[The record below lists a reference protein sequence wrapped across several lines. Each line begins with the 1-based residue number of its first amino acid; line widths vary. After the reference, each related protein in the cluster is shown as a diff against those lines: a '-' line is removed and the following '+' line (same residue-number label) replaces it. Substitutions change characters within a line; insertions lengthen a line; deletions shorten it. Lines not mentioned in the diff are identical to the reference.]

1 MIYVFDKDENNSITG
16 LKEQFRNLPK
26 FMSIVWKLKNPK
38 IIIPIITGVTNFKNW
53 KNRKLEDQ
61 FKRGIIKVILNLTR
75 FNPIKLIAFR
85 LQVKLNVGS

>member
-1 MIYVFDKDENNSITG
+1 MVYAFEKDENNLITG

-61 FKRGIIKVILNLTR
+61 FKRGIIKVILNLIR
-75 FNPIKLIAFR
+75 FNRIKLIDF
-85 LQVKLNVGS
+85 